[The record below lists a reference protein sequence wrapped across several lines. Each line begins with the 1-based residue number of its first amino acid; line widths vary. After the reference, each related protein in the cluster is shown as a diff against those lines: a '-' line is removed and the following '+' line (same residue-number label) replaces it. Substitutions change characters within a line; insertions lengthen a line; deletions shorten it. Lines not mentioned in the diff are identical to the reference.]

1 MPKLCQACDQS
12 LLGLGWGGRGE
23 NPAGRAVGGGGNLCS
38 CQNCVKHVTN
48 HFLDLDGVEEVK
60 IQLEEQ
66 LAEVETSV
74 AYDLEQYQ
82 EVLDDTIYEVEELV

>member
-1 MPKLCQACDQS
+1 MKQTLKLK
-12 LLGLGWGGRGE
+12 
-23 NPAGRAVGGGGNLCS
+23 NLS

-48 HFLDLDGVEEVK
+48 HLLDLDGVEEVK

-66 LAEVETSV
+66 LAEVETTV

>member
-1 MPKLCQACDQS
+1 MKQTLKLK
-12 LLGLGWGGRGE
+12 
-23 NPAGRAVGGGGNLCS
+23 NLS

-48 HFLDLDGVEEVK
+48 HFLDLVGVDEVK
-60 IQLEEQ
+60 IQLDQQ

-74 AYDLEQYQ
+74 AYDLKRYQ

>member
-1 MPKLCQACDQS
+1 MKQTLKLK
-12 LLGLGWGGRGE
+12 
-23 NPAGRAVGGGGNLCS
+23 NLS

-60 IQLEEQ
+60 IQLDQQ
-66 LAEVETSV
+66 LAQVKTSV
-74 AYDLEQYQ
+74 AYDLKRYQ

>member
-1 MPKLCQACDQS
+1 MKQTLKLK
-12 LLGLGWGGRGE
+12 
-23 NPAGRAVGGGGNLCS
+23 NLS

-60 IQLEEQ
+60 IQLDQQ

-74 AYDLEQYQ
+74 AYDLKRYK

>member
-1 MPKLCQACDQS
+1 MKQTLKLK
-12 LLGLGWGGRGE
+12 
-23 NPAGRAVGGGGNLCS
+23 NLS

-60 IQLEEQ
+60 IQLDQQ

-74 AYDLEQYQ
+74 TYDLKRYQ

>member
-1 MPKLCQACDQS
+1 MKQTLKLK
-12 LLGLGWGGRGE
+12 
-23 NPAGRAVGGGGNLCS
+23 NLS

-48 HFLDLDGVEEVK
+48 HLLDLDGVEEVK

-66 LAEVETSV
+66 LAEVETTV

-82 EVLDDTIYEVEELV
+82 EVLEDTIYEVEELV

>member
-1 MPKLCQACDQS
+1 MKQILKLK
-12 LLGLGWGGRGE
+12 
-23 NPAGRAVGGGGNLCS
+23 NLS

-48 HFLDLDGVEEVK
+48 HLLDLDGVEGVK

>member
-1 MPKLCQACDQS
+1 MKQTLKLK
-12 LLGLGWGGRGE
+12 
-23 NPAGRAVGGGGNLCS
+23 NLS

-48 HFLDLDGVEEVK
+48 HLLDLDGVEEVN
-60 IQLEEQ
+60 IQLDQQ

-82 EVLDDTIYEVEELV
+82 EVLEDTIYEVEGLI

>member
-1 MPKLCQACDQS
+1 MKQTLKLK
-12 LLGLGWGGRGE
+12 
-23 NPAGRAVGGGGNLCS
+23 NFS

-60 IQLEEQ
+60 IQLDQQ

-74 AYDLEQYQ
+74 AYDLKRYQ

>member
-1 MPKLCQACDQS
+1 MKQILKLK
-12 LLGLGWGGRGE
+12 
-23 NPAGRAVGGGGNLCS
+23 NLS

-60 IQLEEQ
+60 IQLDQQ

-74 AYDLEQYQ
+74 AYDLKRYQ

>member
-1 MPKLCQACDQS
+1 MKQTLKLK
-12 LLGLGWGGRGE
+12 
-23 NPAGRAVGGGGNLCS
+23 NLS

-60 IQLEEQ
+60 IQLDQQ

-74 AYDLEQYQ
+74 AYDLKRYQ
-82 EVLDDTIYEVEELV
+82 AVLDDTIYEVEELV

>member
-1 MPKLCQACDQS
+1 MKQTLKLK
-12 LLGLGWGGRGE
+12 
-23 NPAGRAVGGGGNLCS
+23 NLS

-48 HFLDLDGVEEVK
+48 HLLELDGVEDVK

-82 EVLDDTIYEVEELV
+82 EVLDDTIYEVEELI

>member
-1 MPKLCQACDQS
+1 MKQTLKLK
-12 LLGLGWGGRGE
+12 
-23 NPAGRAVGGGGNLCS
+23 NLS

-48 HFLDLDGVEEVK
+48 HLLDLDGVEEVN
-60 IQLEEQ
+60 ILLDQQ

-82 EVLDDTIYEVEELV
+82 EVLEDTIYEVEELI

>member
-1 MPKLCQACDQS
+1 MKQTLKLK
-12 LLGLGWGGRGE
+12 
-23 NPAGRAVGGGGNLCS
+23 NLS

-48 HFLDLDGVEEVK
+48 HLLDLDGVKEVN

-74 AYDLEQYQ
+74 AYDLERYQ
-82 EVLDDTIYEVEELV
+82 EVLDDTIYEVEELI

>member
-1 MPKLCQACDQS
+1 MKQTLKLK
-12 LLGLGWGGRGE
+12 
-23 NPAGRAVGGGGNLCS
+23 NLS

-48 HFLDLDGVEEVK
+48 HLLDLDGVEAVK

-74 AYDLEQYQ
+74 TYDLERYQ
-82 EVLDDTIYEVEELV
+82 EVLDDTIYEVEDLI

>member
-1 MPKLCQACDQS
+1 MKQTLKLK
-12 LLGLGWGGRGE
+12 
-23 NPAGRAVGGGGNLCS
+23 NLS

-60 IQLEEQ
+60 IQLDKQ

-74 AYDLEQYQ
+74 AYDLKRYQ

>member
-1 MPKLCQACDQS
+1 MKQTLKLK
-12 LLGLGWGGRGE
+12 
-23 NPAGRAVGGGGNLCS
+23 NLS
-38 CQNCVKHVTN
+38 CQNCVKHLTN

-60 IQLEEQ
+60 IQLDQQ

-74 AYDLEQYQ
+74 AYDLKRYQ

>member
-1 MPKLCQACDQS
+1 MKQTLKLK
-12 LLGLGWGGRGE
+12 
-23 NPAGRAVGGGGNLCS
+23 NLS

-48 HFLDLDGVEEVK
+48 HLLDLDGVEEVN
-60 IQLEEQ
+60 IQLDQQ

-82 EVLDDTIYEVEELV
+82 EVLEDTIYEVEELI

>member
-1 MPKLCQACDQS
+1 MKQTLKLK
-12 LLGLGWGGRGE
+12 
-23 NPAGRAVGGGGNLCS
+23 NLS

-48 HFLDLDGVEEVK
+48 HLLDLDGVEEVK

-82 EVLDDTIYEVEELV
+82 EVLDDTIYEVEELI

>member
-1 MPKLCQACDQS
+1 MKQTLKLK
-12 LLGLGWGGRGE
+12 
-23 NPAGRAVGGGGNLCS
+23 NLS

-48 HFLDLDGVEEVK
+48 HLLELDGVEAVK

>member
-1 MPKLCQACDQS
+1 MKQTLKLK
-12 LLGLGWGGRGE
+12 
-23 NPAGRAVGGGGNLCS
+23 NLS

-48 HFLDLDGVEEVK
+48 HFLHLDGVEEVK
-60 IQLEEQ
+60 IQLDQQ

-74 AYDLEQYQ
+74 AYDLKRYQ

>member
-1 MPKLCQACDQS
+1 MKQTLKLK
-12 LLGLGWGGRGE
+12 
-23 NPAGRAVGGGGNLCS
+23 NLS

-60 IQLEEQ
+60 IQLYLQ

-74 AYDLEQYQ
+74 AYDLKRYQ

>member
-1 MPKLCQACDQS
+1 MKQTLKLK
-12 LLGLGWGGRGE
+12 
-23 NPAGRAVGGGGNLCS
+23 NLS

-60 IQLEEQ
+60 IQLDQQ

-74 AYDLEQYQ
+74 AYDLKGYQ

>member
-1 MPKLCQACDQS
+1 MKQTLKLK
-12 LLGLGWGGRGE
+12 
-23 NPAGRAVGGGGNLCS
+23 NLS

-48 HFLDLDGVEEVK
+48 HLLDLDGVEAVK